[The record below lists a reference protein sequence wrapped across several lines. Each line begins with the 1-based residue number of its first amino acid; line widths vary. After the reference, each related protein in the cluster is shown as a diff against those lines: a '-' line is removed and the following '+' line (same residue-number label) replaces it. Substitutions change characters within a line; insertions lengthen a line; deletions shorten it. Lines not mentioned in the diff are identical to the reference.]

1 VVDITIVMA
10 CEERQLWWPMDA
22 SEPSCTDPTHDHL
35 EYEVHRHRT
44 PVLLPD
50 GSRIVAVSFDSSD
63 PYSREACPD
72 FGLYLDPRWSP
83 PWPHDHVEWPDFGV
97 PADSADL
104 RTKLV
109 QLLERSQSGELVEL
123 GCLGAHGRTG
133 TALACLAVLAG
144 VPARDAVAWVR
155 NSYCDKAVE
164 TPGQMSFVGGFAPDR
179 SKALQNT
186 RFDCEPLPEPNKP
199 PTLTE

>member
-1 VVDITIVMA
+1 MVVITLVMV
-10 CEERQLWWPMDA
+10 CGERRLSWPVDA
-22 SEPSCTDPTHDHL
+22 VEPSCTDATHCHF

-63 PYSREACPD
+63 PYRREARPD
-72 FGLYLDPRWSP
+72 FGLYLDPRWSA

-97 PADSADL
+97 PASSDDL

-109 QLLERSQSGELVEL
+109 QLLERSQTGELVEL

-144 VPARDAVAWVR
+144 VPASDAVAWVR
-155 NSYCDKAVE
+155 SSYCDKAVE
-164 TPGQMSFVGGFAPDR
+164 TPEQMSFIGGFG
-179 SKALQNT
+179 S
-186 RFDCEPLPEPNKP
+186 
-199 PTLTE
+199 